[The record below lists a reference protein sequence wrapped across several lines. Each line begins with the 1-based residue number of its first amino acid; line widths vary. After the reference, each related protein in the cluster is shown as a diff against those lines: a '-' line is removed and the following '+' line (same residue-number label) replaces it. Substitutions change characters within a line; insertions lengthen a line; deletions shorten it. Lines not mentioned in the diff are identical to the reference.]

1 MPGLLIVPG
10 RAGTTT
16 SVATIRTMRGM
27 AEFFEWAGGGRRLV
41 PPSDQK
47 N

>member
-16 SVATIRTMRGM
+16 SVATIRTIRGMRGF
-27 AEFFEWAGGGRRLV
+27 ALV
-41 PPSDQK
+41 VAVVNQTDAIIP